1 MLDNVKTIEE
11 YLDGISE
18 DKRFSM
24 IQLRKTIL
32 ENLPDGFSE
41 TMQYGMPTYVVPHSI
56 YPKGYHCNPK
66 DQLPF
71 LSFAA
76 QKNFISLYHLALYMD
91 KELFDWFIAEYPKHC
106 KTKLDMGKSCVRF
119 KKPNDIPFDLIA
131 ELCRKITVEQW
142 IAHYEA
148 QLNAK

>member
-1 MLDNVKTIEE
+1 MNDIKTVQE

-18 DKRFSM
+18 EKRYG
-24 IQLRKTIL
+24 INKLRETIL
-32 ENLPDGFSE
+32 ENLPEGFSE

-56 YPKGYHCNPK
+56 YPKGYHCKPA

-76 QKNFISLYHLALYMD
+76 QKNFVSLYHLALYMD
-91 KELFDWFIAEYPKHC
+91 KELFDWFVAEYPKYC

-119 KKPNDIPFDLIA
+119 KKPNDMPFDLIA

-142 IAHYEA
+142 IAQYES
-148 QLNAK
+148 QLSSK